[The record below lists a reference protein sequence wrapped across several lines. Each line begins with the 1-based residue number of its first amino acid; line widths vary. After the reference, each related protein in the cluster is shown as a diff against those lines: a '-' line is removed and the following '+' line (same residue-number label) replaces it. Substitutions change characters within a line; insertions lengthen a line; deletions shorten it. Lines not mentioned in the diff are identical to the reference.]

1 MLART
6 ALREHVVPALHAARI
21 PGTVADAVISVS
33 FPPGDK
39 IELDEPESFKK
50 FPLTVCLLVQ
60 THETSLAP
68 TNENRVEHGHV
79 FAVIPAKS
87 VSRVKLIRM
96 KLPLSPNEADAS
108 DGAGRGALPEI
119 N

>member
-1 MLART
+1 MAPAIT
-6 ALREHVVPALHAARI
+6 ALLEHVVPVWHAARI
-21 PGTVADAVISVS
+21 PGTVADGANRFSFLPGIPGTVAEGVNSVS

-39 IELDEPESFKK
+39 SELDELESFKK
-50 FPLTVCLLVQ
+50 FPLTVCLLIH

-79 FAVIPAKS
+79 FTVIPAKS

-96 KLPLSPNEADAS
+96 
-108 DGAGRGALPEI
+108 
-119 N
+119 